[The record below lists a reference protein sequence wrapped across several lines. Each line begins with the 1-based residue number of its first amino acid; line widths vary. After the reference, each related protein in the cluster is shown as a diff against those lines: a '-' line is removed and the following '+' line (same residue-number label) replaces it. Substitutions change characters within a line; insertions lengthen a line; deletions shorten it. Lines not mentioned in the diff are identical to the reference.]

1 MTPVRFACP
10 ACSRALECD
19 LELVGSRV
27 TCPECGVDVTVPVE
41 RETTP
46 VSSGAPDVESAS
58 KVQAKPSQV
67 EDNAEPP
74 KDKADAEAT
83 RPEVQQD
90 DEDPEEQDADDDDAA
105 IEDYCEDGQ
114 PPKAIHRAF
123 DRIEEFLKDD
133 EDVEYIAVQHNPI
146 NPLDNMDPGF
156 VVATP
161 KRLMICRPK
170 LFGRMEFRSF
180 HWYDVAHLRLT
191 DKIGGT
197 TVSFRTTGGEM
208 VSVDLIPKAQA
219 RHFYVVAQ
227 QCEEVAREERRKRI
241 ALEQSR
247 ARSQAQF
254 RMAGPTAPVAAK
266 GDPVSRLRRLKEML
280 DQGLITQEDYATKK
294 REFLSDL

>member
-10 ACSRALECD
+10 ACSRPLECD

-27 TCPECGVDVTVPVE
+27 TCPECGADVTVPVE
-41 RETTP
+41 KETAP
-46 VSSGAPDVESAS
+46 VSPNAPEAETAS
-58 KVQAKPSQV
+58 KVQAKPPHV
-67 EDNAEPP
+67 EDNAEPAR
-74 KDKADAEAT
+74 DKADADAA
-83 RPEVQQD
+83 RPEVQED
-90 DEDPEEQDADDDDAA
+90 DEEREDQDADDDAA

-161 KRLMICRPK
+161 RRLMICRPK

-197 TVSFRTTGGEM
+197 TISFRTTGGEM
-208 VSVDLIPKAQA
+208 ISVDLIPKAQA
-219 RHFYVVAQ
+219 RHLYVVAQ
-227 QCEEVAREERRKRI
+227 QCEEMAREERRKRI

-247 ARSQAQF
+247 ARAQAQL
-254 RMAGPTAPVAAK
+254 RMAGPATPVTAK

-280 DQGLITQEDYATKK
+280 DQGLITQEDYAAKK